1 MEKIQWIEFQGHKI
15 ILEDFSNIEPG
26 EEFRNAL
33 DKARAEIHSQP
44 EKSVL
49 ALFDATDARFDQ
61 DSLSKMKDFVNS
73 NTPYIQAAAV
83 VGVKGLAQV
92 ALMAVTRFSKR
103 SFQTCETREEAMAW
117 LVNQVK

>member
-1 MEKIQWIEFQGHKI
+1 MERIQWVEYQGFKI

-26 EEFRNAL
+26 EEFLSTL

-61 DSLSKMKDFVNS
+61 DSLSRMKNFVNS
-73 NTPYIQAAAV
+73 NTPYIRAAAV

-103 SFQTCETREEAMAW
+103 SFQTCDTREEAMEW
-117 LVNQVK
+117 LVGQVK